1 MAFDKRITLETLWII
16 AAKSIRGGKRGRIE
30 DAGRGEREGA
40 QHRKGGNSRRKS
52 ITVFCGT
59 IKKEAGKSGGSWR
72 MLSLNW
78 GRTGN
83 AEKQIL
89 SEVRTYWPAYF
100 YIHEGYDATAVTA
113 TFGTDMIQ

>member
-1 MAFDKRITLETLWII
+1 MVFDKRITLETLWII
-16 AAKSIRGGKRGRIE
+16 AATGIRGRKSERTE

-52 ITVFCGT
+52 ITVFWRT
-59 IKKEAGKSGGSWR
+59 IKKEAGKSGESWR

-78 GRTGN
+78 GRRGN

-89 SEVRTYWPAYF
+89 SEMRTYWPAYF
-100 YIHEGYDATAVTA
+100 YFHEEYDATTVTA
-113 TFGTDMIQ
+113 TFGTDIIQ